1 MRKRLALRSHFP
13 ISPPYSFRL
22 SSSYLFQIGTLE
34 AQVAQLTGSKTD
46 LETQLAGLKEAIE
59 QDKNGKCQLPH

>member
-1 MRKRLALRSHFP
+1 M
-13 ISPPYSFRL
+13 
-22 SSSYLFQIGTLE
+22 GTLE

-59 QDKNGKCQLPH
+59 QDKNGKCKLPH